1 MWIYRNHELLIPA
14 RKCQP
19 AFNALTFG
27 YPVLSH
33 HPTDRG
39 GCMVIG
45 QGCRSEP
52 WARAHGERQE
62 CVAKVLVYHFPMNGF
77 VSQYALFVAETATL
91 VLAIIAVAAG
101 LVALSRRK
109 DKHAGQIQVTDVNRQ
124 LEAAADRIQALQLPR
139 KLHKL
144 LQKRRKLERKAQQK
158 MAEAEPCSYL
168 LDFKGDIRASAF
180 VALREE
186 ISAVLQVAKAG
197 DAVLL
202 RLESGGG
209 MVNRYG
215 LAAAQ
220 LLRLRD
226 AQLPLT
232 VMVDT
237 VAASGGYLM
246 AAVADKIVAS
256 PFALIGSI
264 GVIAQVPNFHRWLQA
279 RNIDWEQFTAGKFK
293 RTVTLFGENT
303 EAGRTKLREELEE
316 IHAQFREFVQGRRA
330 QLDMEKVATGEAWL
344 GSKAQELGLVDEL
357 ATSDEIIRSACQR
370 GRVLQVSF
378 QRKLS
383 MPERLRSSA
392 QSAWDGI
399 WQSPYPLG

>member
-1 MWIYRNHELLIPA
+1 
-14 RKCQP
+14 
-19 AFNALTFG
+19 
-27 YPVLSH
+27 
-33 HPTDRG
+33 
-39 GCMVIG
+39 
-45 QGCRSEP
+45 
-52 WARAHGERQE
+52 
-62 CVAKVLVYHFPMNGF
+62 MNGL
-77 VSQYALFVAETATL
+77 VAQYALFLAETATL
-91 VLAIIAVAAG
+91 VLAVATLVVVLAV
-101 LVALSRRK
+101 LSRRRKK
-109 DKHAGQIQVTDVNRQ
+109 DGGQIQVNDVNLQ
-124 LEAAADRIQALQLPR
+124 LEAAGDRIQALRLSGKTR
-139 KLHKL
+139 KILH
-144 LQKRRKLERKAQQK
+144 RKRKAEHKAGQLR
-158 MAEAEPCSYL
+158 AEEESCSYL

-180 VALREE
+180 TALREE
-186 ISAVLQVAKAG
+186 ITAILQVAKTG

-246 AAVADKIVAS
+246 AAVADRIVAS

-264 GVIAQVPNFHRWLQA
+264 GVVAQLPNFHRWLQA

-303 EAGRTKLREELEE
+303 EAGRAKLREELEE
-316 IHAQFREFVQGRRA
+316 IHAQFRQFVHGRRA

-344 GSKAQELGLVDEL
+344 GGKALELGLVDEL
-357 ATSDEIIRSACQR
+357 ATSDEIIRRACQR
-370 GRVLQVSF
+370 GKVLHIGF

-383 MPERLRSSA
+383 LPERMRVSA
-392 QSAWDGI
+392 QAAWEDI
-399 WQSPYPLG
+399 WQPPYPLQ